1 MRQSMASL
9 IGLMTCYH
17 LDTTRKDEEIVYGNV
32 FEEIGYG
39 FVGLRSKKI
48 CPYRILME
56 VDPKYNFY
64 NLGNCSNRA
73 TKLKIFSKNTTN
85 LSPF

>member
-1 MRQSMASL
+1 MKECFPDKKETSAIMRQSMASL

-39 FVGLRSKKI
+39 FVGLRSKKF

-56 VDPKYNFY
+56 VDPK
-64 NLGNCSNRA
+64 
-73 TKLKIFSKNTTN
+73 
-85 LSPF
+85 